1 MERAY
6 QARKVL
12 YATCL
17 RTKQKNNQAL
27 SFVNASTTYPAY
39 YLLNRQS
46 QHQAK
51 LGTRTSQS
59 CNGNLSS
66 NLSQIT
72 SEEPPTK
79 SSGPQPPSP
88 LLPTQPALPA
98 SLGRQTPPLP
108 PPHSPSLA
116 LTRSQLPPPPLQ
128 HPFHTRMP
136 LRDHH
141 PKRNRRP
148 SG

>member
-17 RTKQKNNQAL
+17 RTKQENSRAL
-27 SFVNASTTYPAY
+27 SFVNASTTYLAY
-39 YLLNRQS
+39 CLLNRQS

-66 NLSQIT
+66 NLLQIT
-72 SEEPPTK
+72 SKEAPTK
-79 SSGPQPPSP
+79 SSAPQPPSP
-88 LLPTQPALPA
+88 LVPTQPPLPA
-98 SLGRQTPPLP
+98 SLSRQTPPLT

-116 LTRSQLPPPPLQ
+116 PYDLQLPSPTL
-128 HPFHTRMP
+128 
-136 LRDHH
+136 
-141 PKRNRRP
+141 
-148 SG
+148 